1 MIKAITGTKD
11 ILPSEISRWLYLER
25 LLRES
30 FRLFNY
36 KEIRTPIFE
45 ETALFARGIG
55 EETDIVGKEMYTFKD
70 RSKTSI
76 TLRPENTAGV
86 VRAFIEQSLGAQQSL
101 NKLYYIGPMF
111 RYEKPQAGR
120 LRQFHQFGAEALGST
135 SPLLDAEMIQV
146 AFHILKNLGLK
157 NLVVK
162 INSLGIP
169 EVRENYK
176 NVLRDYL
183 KDKKER
189 LSEESRKRF
198 ETNIL
203 RIFDS
208 KIEVDQQIMM
218 NAPLLIDYLDE
229 QSKNDF
235 DVVKNYLTKVGIQFE
250 VDTALVRG
258 LDYYTKTTFEIVSG
272 SVGSQSALCG
282 GGRYD
287 LLVEELGGKATPG
300 VGFAAGMERILLACE
315 NEESLNITGDSI
327 DVYVVIKKSFTIE
340 IDEDKKKIL
349 PLSLKEDEKYSLNLV
364 KLVSHLRSIGH
375 SVDYDFLNRSEKVQ
389 KREANKLRA
398 KLLIT
403 IFDGNDKIIVHDQIK
418 HIEHTTK
425 LRFILNI
432 TNLFTWFSKNL
443 SISDRIYE
451 RLKDLEELRIGNP
464 DKEKI
469 ILFLE
474 KLKNKKSILDTCSEL
489 KIDYDKGLKFW
500 DIYQKLGI
508 KSVLEMNDLI

>member
-11 ILPSEISRWLYLER
+11 ILPVVISKWHYLEK
-25 LLRES
+25 LLRET
-30 FRLFNY
+30 FQLFNY

-55 EETDIVGKEMYTFKD
+55 EETDIVSKEMYTFKD
-70 RSKTSI
+70 RSETSI

-86 VRAFIEQSLGAQQSL
+86 VRTFIEQSLGAQQSL

-111 RYEKPQAGR
+111 RQERPQAGR

-146 AFHILKNLGLK
+146 AYHILKNLGLK

-183 KDKKER
+183 KNKKEK
-189 LSEESRKRF
+189 LSEDSRKRF
-198 ETNIL
+198 DTNIL

-208 KIEVDQQIMM
+208 KIEVDQQIMKD
-218 NAPLLIDYLDE
+218 APLLIDYLDE

-235 DVVKNYLTKVGIQFE
+235 DVVKNYLTKTGIPFE
-250 VDTALVRG
+250 VDPALVRG

-315 NEESLNITGDSI
+315 NE
-327 DVYVVIKKSFTIE
+327 KS
-340 IDEDKKKIL
+340 
-349 PLSLKEDEKYSLNLV
+349 LSLPADLINVYLIRVDSKSDEQLELDLKPELDLAVANLA
-364 KLVSHLRSIGH
+364 SMLRRENLIC
-375 SVDYDFLNRSEKVQ
+375 DYDYLNRSVKAQ
-389 KREANKLRA
+389 MREANKYNA
-398 KLLIT
+398 K
-403 IFDGNDKIIVHDQIK
+403 FVVFVGGDEFKNG
-418 HIEHTTK
+418 E
-425 LRFILNI
+425 LNV
-432 TNLFTWFSKNL
+432 KNL
-443 SISDRIYE
+443 SNGEQQLI
-451 RLKDLEELRIGNP
+451 
-464 DKEKI
+464 KI
-469 ILFLE
+469 DDFE
-474 KLKNKKSILDTCSEL
+474 KLKSI
-489 KIDYDKGLKFW
+489 IGRV
-500 DIYQKLGI
+500 I
-508 KSVLEMNDLI
+508 

>member
-11 ILPSEISRWLYLER
+11 ILPSDIARWQYLEK
-25 LLRES
+25 LLRET
-30 FRLFNY
+30 FQLFNY

-55 EETDIVGKEMYTFKD
+55 EETDIVSKEMYTFKD
-70 RSKTSI
+70 RSDTSI

-111 RYEKPQAGR
+111 RQERPQAGR

-146 AFHILKNLGLK
+146 AYLIIKNLGLK

-169 EVRENYK
+169 DSRENYK
-176 NVLRDYL
+176 KILKEYL
-183 KDKKER
+183 SDKKEK
-189 LSEESRKRF
+189 LSEESRRRF

-208 KIEVDQQIMM
+208 KIEVDQAIMKD
-218 NAPLLIDYLDE
+218 APLLIDYIDE

-235 DVVKNYLTKVGIQFE
+235 DVVKNYLTKVGIPFE
-250 VDTALVRG
+250 VDPTLVRG

-287 LLVEELGGKATPG
+287 LLVEELGGKPTPG

-315 NEESLNITGDSI
+315 NEKSLNLPADSI
-327 DVYVVIKKSFTIE
+327 DVYLVRVDSDLTLE
-340 IDEDKKKIL
+340 TANYASSL
-349 PLSLKEDEKYSLNLV
+349 RLNGLSC
-364 KLVSHLRSIGH
+364 
-375 SVDYDFLNRSEKVQ
+375 DYDFLNRSIKAQ
-389 KREANKLRA
+389 MREANKLNA
-398 KLLIT
+398 K
-403 IFDGNDKIIVHDQIK
+403 FVV
-418 HIEHTTK
+418 
-425 LRFILNI
+425 FIGGDEYKRGELNV
-432 TNLFTWFSKNL
+432 KNL
-443 SISDRIYE
+443 SNGEQQLVKSD
-451 RLKDLEELRIGNP
+451 DLESLINLLR
-464 DKEKI
+464 K
-469 ILFLE
+469 
-474 KLKNKKSILDTCSEL
+474 
-489 KIDYDKGLKFW
+489 
-500 DIYQKLGI
+500 
-508 KSVLEMNDLI
+508 